1 MSSLEII
8 NKTLNDIHGDTS
20 KLNSNFDA
28 WFKSQNRNKLD
39 EEEARRERAKLLAAL
54 GAGRGM
60 GSGRNT
66 TAAAGGGSKGFN
78 IPPFLSR
85 LLALTGIP
93 LAAGLAYKTYRVAS
107 APRRLGEN
115 LGQRALDA
123 YQANKAKRDAIATM
137 KKAESDFAKAQFEAA
152 SNNPANQIQGVDT
165 GIATVAR
172 DAAPNV
178 RVQPSKVITVG
189 GQSKLATP
197 ANIFTTDLL
206 NNLAEAKSQ
215 GYTRVSLL
223 TTDPTIKKSIVD
235 IEAKHKIKISSTADG
250 KVVLQT
256 VNGGALSN
264 VARDNVIADLNAIK
278 TSATQP
284 KVKKTVGDLNATTTS
299 DASPKIKTKTKIPIG
314 TTTVGGLAAL
324 EVGAIANQAF
334 TTLGINSTG
343 SVLDSKTGEQVS
355 AGSLAAE
362 IAAEVVGLPGSVAD
376 FAIMLAAAA
385 SGDQAPTNSLG
396 ARSKAKFRESQMYK
410 DMFGSGGEITVGPTV
425 TAAARLL
432 AQAEES
438 LGKYIVTGTRIVSG
452 SATVEEI
459 RAEELKAQIE
469 KGKASAELYQN
480 MQDAVRASF
489 GLPDP
494 NQGVQFDMF
503 KILQNATNGQ
513 ATSTVIAP
521 DNSQTIVNQS
531 TMSMP
536 LVVPSSRD
544 NTPIFDQ

>member
-54 GAGRGM
+54 GAGAAM
-60 GSGRNT
+60 GSGRGT
-66 TAAAGGGSKGFN
+66 TAAAAGGSKGFN

-93 LAAGLAYKTYRVAS
+93 LAAGLAYKGYRIAS

-115 LGQRALDA
+115 LGQKALDS
-123 YQANKAKRDAIATM
+123 YQANKARRDAIATM
-137 KKAESDFAKAQFEAA
+137 KKAESDFAKAQFETA
-152 SNNPANQIQGVDT
+152 SNNPANQTQGVDT
-165 GIATVAR
+165 ALATVAA

-178 RVQPSKVITVG
+178 RVQSSKIITVG

-206 NNLAEAKSQ
+206 NNLAAAKSQ

-223 TTDPTIKKSIVD
+223 TTDPTIKKSIAE
-235 IEAKHKIKISSTADG
+235 IEAKHKIKISSTVDG

-256 VNGGALSN
+256 SKGGALSN
-264 VARDNVIADLNAIK
+264 IARDNVIADLNAIK
-278 TSATQP
+278 TSPAQP
-284 KVKKTVGDLNATTTS
+284 KVK
-299 DASPKIKTKTKIPIG
+299 IKTKIPVG

-324 EVGAIANQAF
+324 EIGAIANEAF
-334 TTLGINSTG
+334 TTLGVNSTG
-343 SVLDSKTGEQVS
+343 SVLDSPTGEQVS
-355 AGSLAAE
+355 AGSLGAE
-362 IAAEVVGLPGSVAD
+362 IAAGVVALPGSVVD
-376 FAIMLAAAA
+376 FALMLAAAA
-385 SGDQAPTNSLG
+385 SGEQAPTDSLG
-396 ARSKAKFRESQMYK
+396 ARSKAKFRQSQMYK

-425 TAAARLL
+425 AAAARLL
-432 AQAEES
+432 AEGEEA
-438 LGKYIVTGTRIVSG
+438 LGKYIVTGARIVSG

-469 KGKASAELYQN
+469 KGKAGAEIYQE
-480 MQDAVRASF
+480 MQDSVRASF

-494 NQGVQFDMF
+494 NQGAQFDMF
-503 KILQNATNGQ
+503 KILQDATSGQ

-521 DNSQTIVNQS
+521 NNSQTIVNNS
-531 TMSMP
+531 TMSVPMA
-536 LVVPSSRD
+536 VPSSRD
-544 NTPIFDQ
+544 NAPIFD

>member
-39 EEEARRERAKLLAAL
+39 DEEARRERAKLLAAL
-54 GAGRGM
+54 GAGAVM
-60 GSGRNT
+60 GSSRGT
-66 TAAAGGGSKGFN
+66 TAAAAGGSKGFN

-93 LAAGLAYKTYRVAS
+93 LAAGLAYKGYRIGS

-115 LGQRALDA
+115 LGQKALDS
-123 YQANKAKRDAIATM
+123 YQANKARRDATAKM
-137 KKAESDFAKAQFEAA
+137 KQAESDFAKAQFKTA
-152 SNNPANQIQGVDT
+152 SNNPANQMQGVDT
-165 GIATVAR
+165 TLASSAMSP
-172 DAAPNV
+172 DAKANV
-178 RVQPSKVITVG
+178 RVESSKIITVG
-189 GQSKLATP
+189 GQSRLATP

-206 NNLAEAKSQ
+206 NNLAEAKSK

-223 TTDPTIKKSIVD
+223 TTDPKIIKKID
-235 IEAKHKIKISSTADG
+235 AIEAKHKVKISSTVDG

-256 VNGGALSN
+256 PKGGVLSN
-264 VARDNVIADLNAIK
+264 NARDKVIADLNAIK
-278 TSATQP
+278 TSPAQP
-284 KVKKTVGDLNATTTS
+284 KVK
-299 DASPKIKTKTKIPIG
+299 IKTKIPVAG
-314 TTTVGGLAAL
+314 TTVGGLAAL
-324 EVGAIANQAF
+324 EVGAIANEAF
-334 TTLGINSTG
+334 TTLGVNSTG
-343 SVLDSKTGEQVS
+343 SVLDSPTGEQVS

-362 IAAEVVGLPGSVAD
+362 LTAGVISLPGSVVD
-376 FAIMLAAAA
+376 FALMLAAAV
-385 SGDQAPTNSLG
+385 SGEQAPTDSLG
-396 ARSKAKFRESQMYK
+396 ARSKAKFRQSQIYK
-410 DMFGSGGEITVGPTV
+410 DMFGSGGEITVGPTLA
-425 TAAARLL
+425 AAARLL
-432 AQAEES
+432 AQSEEA

-469 KGKASAELYQN
+469 KGKASAELYQE
-480 MQDAVRASF
+480 MQDSVRASF

-494 NQGVQFDMF
+494 NQGAQFDMF
-503 KILQNATNGQ
+503 KIMQDATSGQ

-521 DNSQTIVNQS
+521 NNSQTIVNNS

-536 LVVPSSRD
+536 IPVPSSRD

>member
-60 GSGRNT
+60 GSGRDT
-66 TAAAGGGSKGFN
+66 TAGGSKGFK

-115 LGQRALDA
+115 LGQRALDT

-178 RVQPSKVITVG
+178 RVQQSKVITVG

-256 VNGGALSN
+256 ANGGALSN

-278 TSATQP
+278 TGPTQP

-314 TTTVGGLAAL
+314 TTVGGLAVL
-324 EVGAIANQAF
+324 EIGAIGDNAF
-334 TTLGINSTG
+334 KTLGINSTG
-343 SVLDSKTGEQVS
+343 SVLDSKTGEKVPG
-355 AGSLAAE
+355 GSLAAE
-362 IAAEVVGLPGSVAD
+362 IAAEVVGLPGSVVD

-385 SGDQAPTNSLG
+385 SGEQAPTNSIG
-396 ARSKAKFRESQMYK
+396 AKSKAKFRESQMYK
-410 DMFGSGGEITVGPTV
+410 DIFGRGGEVTVGPRV
-425 TAAARLL
+425 TALARSL
-432 AQAEES
+432 AQAEEA

-469 KGKASAELYQN
+469 KGKASVELYQN
-480 MQDAVRASF
+480 MQDSVRASF

-494 NQGVQFDMF
+494 NQSVEFDMF

-521 DNSQTIVNQS
+521 DNSRTIVNQS
-531 TMSMP
+531 TMSVPMA
-536 LVVPSSRD
+536 VPSSRD